1 MKKNGRTKQ
10 FLLGIG
16 ADPEKLKNFERK
28 KRVIT
33 MENKIVCPVC
43 GSKEVKI
50 LKEDNKNKIYSCNK
64 CVCEWSI
71 PK

>member
-1 MKKNGRTKQ
+1 
-10 FLLGIG
+10 
-16 ADPEKLKNFERK
+16 
-28 KRVIT
+28 